1 MKSKMAFHEHI
12 MIGQAKMSQK
22 NLKLALLLLQF
33 EKYTIYLYLVDS
45 NKNPLTILTFL
56 DQLGLSHPTYY

>member
-12 MIGQAKMSQK
+12 MIGQPKMSQK

-33 EKYTIYLYLVDS
+33 EKYIIYLDS
-45 NKNPLTILTFL
+45 NKNPLTIRTFL

>member
-1 MKSKMAFHEHI
+1 MKSKVAFHEHI
-12 MIGQAKMSQK
+12 MIGQPKMSQK

-33 EKYTIYLYLVDS
+33 EMNTIYLVDS